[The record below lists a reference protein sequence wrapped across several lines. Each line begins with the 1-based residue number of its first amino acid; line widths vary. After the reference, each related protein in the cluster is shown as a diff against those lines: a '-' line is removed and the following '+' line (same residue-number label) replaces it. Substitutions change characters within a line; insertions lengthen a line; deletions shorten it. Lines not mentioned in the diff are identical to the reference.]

1 MPSAESIVYSTLPL
15 SLSLSLSLPPRPPS
29 PSLSICVQI
38 LNHVG
43 VGENESGKGPTRD
56 DGATRGVGRREGG
69 SEASAMVAIL
79 TADEG
84 GERRT
89 GKRREREREREREKG
104 A

>member
-1 MPSAESIVYSTLPL
+1 
-15 SLSLSLSLPPRPPS
+15 
-29 PSLSICVQI
+29 

-56 DGATRGVGRREGG
+56 DGATRGGGRREGGG

-89 GKRREREREREREKG
+89 GKRRERERERGKG